1 LLSAADEVIFDGM
14 RTLLYTLSYLALLV
28 STPARASAEVASPG
42 PSVPI
47 EKYIDSSLKPI
58 TEDIREIRS
67 DVKDLRAEWSWF
79 YKTVIGL
86 LSALIV
92 TIIGAVWAGVKYL
105 SKHAA
110 SGGLMFPTPGAADEK
125 FREEIRRI
133 VRDELS
139 KQGA

>member
-1 LLSAADEVIFDGM
+1 M
-14 RTLLYTLSYLALLV
+14 WNLLYTLSCVALLV
-28 STPARASAEVASPG
+28 LTPIRASAEAASPG

-67 DVKDLRAEWSWF
+67 DIKDLRAEWAWF

-105 SKHAA
+105 SKYAVP
-110 SGGLMFPTPGAADEK
+110 GGQMFLAPGVVDEK

>member
-1 LLSAADEVIFDGM
+1 M
-14 RTLLYTLSYLALLV
+14 RSPLCILFCLALLV
-28 STPARASAEVASPG
+28 STPIQASAEAVSPG

-67 DVKDLRAEWSWF
+67 DIKDLRAEWAWF

-92 TIIGAVWAGVKYL
+92 TVIGAVWAGVKYL

-133 VRDELS
+133 VREELS